1 MAKDIRDLADE
12 EVMQLVQGGNPR
24 AFELVY
30 DRHGGAAFS
39 LAYRMVGNRVA
50 AEDVVQE
57 AFLSIWRSRMRY
69 DSSRGS
75 VRTWVLGIVHNRT
88 IDALRRGATH
98 ERRQEA
104 LDGVEERHAYLL
116 GALTD
121 LERQA
126 FERHVAG
133 CAECRDELEQL
144 RPAADA
150 LPRSVEQVEPPPGLK
165 TSLMEVVESE
175 ARARSGAPAARRR
188 KPRRLR
194 LPSLGGFRPAL
205 VAAALALGLV
215 AGFGVAQLGG
225 GDDARTVA
233 ATVDQGRLPD
243 ASGSLRIQGDGENGA
258 ILSVQGMPPAGDEQ
272 VYQAWVE
279 RDGTVEP

>member
-1 MAKDIRDLADE
+1 MSARDHTQYRE
-12 EVMQLVQGGNPR
+12 E
-24 AFELVY
+24 
-30 DRHGGAAFS
+30 
-39 LAYRMVGNRVA
+39 
-50 AEDVVQE
+50 
-57 AFLSIWRSRMRY
+57 
-69 DSSRGS
+69 
-75 VRTWVLGIVHNRT
+75 LG
-88 IDALRRGATH
+88 
-98 ERRQEA
+98 
-104 LDGVEERHAYLL
+104 AYLL

-272 VYQAWVE
+272 VYQAWVQ
-279 RDGTVEP
+279 RDGMVEPQPTFEVSGDGGGAVAVPDDLSGAEAILVTREPRGGARAPSEQPLIRVPL